1 MKESKINYLSI
12 FVQFQHYLQCTI
24 SDKIPI
30 SACALRWWH
39 FIDGGTI
46 GMEWEWL
53 NALQSSEEFNSNL
66 HLQIVPREWVRGEG
80 CHISDTFQVSTIRGQ
95 FNHNWSPESVNKC
108 GEGGRETSVKIKTWQ
123 GGSGQKILLF
133 VYSVGVRLRCRYEKY
148 ILYKTSFVQ
157 LNSTCLLCLVLSAA
171 CSFHHC
177 CCCCQLG
184 SKPVFTHE
192 CLSKIGLVTLK

>member
-177 CCCCQLG
+177 CCCQLG
-184 SKPVFTHE
+184 SKPVITHE